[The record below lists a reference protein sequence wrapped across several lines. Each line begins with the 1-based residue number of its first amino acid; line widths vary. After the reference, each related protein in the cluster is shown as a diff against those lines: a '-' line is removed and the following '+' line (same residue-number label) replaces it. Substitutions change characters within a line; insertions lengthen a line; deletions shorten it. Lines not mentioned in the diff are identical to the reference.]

1 MRLNRKRK
9 MIRKSLILFILYVT
23 ENLDPPPED
32 KNKKRT
38 VRLPFS
44 TAIFRVSFPLL
55 MLLSIVDFCSVP
67 STSVAFVAIGAFFH
81 WNYRRFT
88 IIGDIVI
95 FDHE

>member
-1 MRLNRKRK
+1 MKNDTKE
-9 MIRKSLILFILYVT
+9 KSDFVYSIYVT

-32 KNKKRT
+32 KNKKRM

-44 TAIFRVSFPLL
+44 TAIFCVSFPPLL
-55 MLLSIVDFCSVP
+55 MLLSIVNFCSVP

-81 WNYRRFT
+81 WNYRRLF
-88 IIGDIVI
+88 IIGDIVF